1 MIDTATTV
9 HAVRKGCVRLV
20 PISVRMISTGAK
32 RTWYMLMIDSANED
46 GTCSEKAL
54 RWAGPI
60 SGTDDVDR

>member
-9 HAVRKGCVRLV
+9 HAVRKGCVGLV

-32 RTWYMLMIDSANED
+32 RTWYMLMIDGANED
-46 GTCSEKAL
+46 GACSEEAL
-54 RWAGPI
+54 RWACPI